1 MSGNPKEIAGS
12 PNSMSINTDR
22 LGGTLKG
29 PGMQRI
35 HGACYSNTPAT
46 CLHLSKLSH
55 AHMSANV
62 VLATNNPI

>member
-22 LGGTLKG
+22 LGGALKA

-35 HGACYSNTPAT
+35 HG
-46 CLHLSKLSH
+46 
-55 AHMSANV
+55 
-62 VLATNNPI
+62 VLLEYLRYLFILNQA